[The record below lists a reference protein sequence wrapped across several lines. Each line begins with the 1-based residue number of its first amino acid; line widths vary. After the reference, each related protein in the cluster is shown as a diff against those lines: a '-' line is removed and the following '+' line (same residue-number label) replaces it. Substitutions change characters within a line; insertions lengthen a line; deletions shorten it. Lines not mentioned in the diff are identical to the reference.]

1 MNIIGKD
8 ILHSFWE
15 NKADTK
21 NSLIAW
27 IQNIENANFK
37 HIFDLKQTFRYADA
51 VCECIA
57 FNIRGNHYR
66 LITRIN
72 YETQT
77 VLVLY
82 VLTHQEYDKQDWKKK
97 DCGC

>member
-8 ILHSFWE
+8 LLINFWE
-15 NKADTK
+15 EKGETE
-21 NSLIAW
+21 NSLKTW
-27 IQNIENANFK
+27 IKIIETSNFK
-37 HIFDLKQTFRYADA
+37 HIFGLKQTFRYADA
-51 VCECIA
+51 VYNCVA

-77 VLVLY
+77 ILVLY
-82 VLTHQEYDKQDWKKK
+82 VLTHQEYDKQNWKDK
-97 DCGC
+97 DCRC